1 MPAGSMRLLG
11 GYLDG
16 MRHRHTKEQS
26 PMPAA
31 KDAITIEAQ
40 LLKRIDRLVAQRKF
54 PNRSR
59 AIQEAVRD
67 KLDRLERG
75 RLARECAKLNRS
87 AEQRMAD
94 EGLAADFEEWPEF

>member
-1 MPAGSMRLLG
+1 
-11 GYLDG
+11 
-16 MRHRHTKEQS
+16 
-26 PMPAA
+26 MPAA
-31 KDAITIEAQ
+31 KVAITIEAQ

-94 EGLAADFEEWPEF
+94 EGMAGDFEEWPEF